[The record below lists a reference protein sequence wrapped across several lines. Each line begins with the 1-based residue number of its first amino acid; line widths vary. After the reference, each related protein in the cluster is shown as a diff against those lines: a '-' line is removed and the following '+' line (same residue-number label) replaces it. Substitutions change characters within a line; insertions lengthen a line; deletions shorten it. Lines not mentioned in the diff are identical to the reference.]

1 MSAQSTSGVAS
12 TGRARKLVLQSSAE
26 PERVRVLVAHDQ
38 PLALEGIRTTISNG
52 AGLQI
57 AGETTDGARIL
68 DAVVSLRPDVLVLD
82 LNMSG
87 IDAAEVVGGALARL
101 PTCRIVALGLREH
114 APVFRRLLQIGVGG
128 CLLKSSASGELTR
141 CVHSICSGGVYIDP
155 GIAGVLLSVVH
166 SPANEEARTDLSA
179 RETEVLR
186 FAALGH
192 STKSIAAKLNIGP
205 KSVETYKARAM
216 AKLGFTG
223 RVELV
228 KYAATEGWLGVE
240 KADA

>member
-1 MSAQSTSGVAS
+1 M
-12 TGRARKLVLQSSAE
+12 
-26 PERVRVLVAHDQ
+26 
-38 PLALEGIRTTISNG
+38 
-52 AGLQI
+52 
-57 AGETTDGARIL
+57 
-68 DAVVSLRPDVLVLD
+68 
-82 LNMSG
+82 
-87 IDAAEVVGGALARL
+87 
-101 PTCRIVALGLREH
+101 
-114 APVFRRLLQIGVGG
+114 
-128 CLLKSSASGELTR
+128 
-141 CVHSICSGGVYIDP
+141 
-155 GIAGVLLSVVH
+155 H

>member
-1 MSAQSTSGVAS
+1 MSAQSTSGVA
-12 TGRARKLVLQSSAE
+12 TARGPRKLVLQNPAH
-26 PERVRVLVAHDQ
+26 PARVRVLVAHDQ
-38 PLALEGIRTTISNG
+38 PLALEGIRTTIGNG

-57 AGETTDGARIL
+57 AGETTEGVRIL
-68 DAVVSLRPDVLVLD
+68 DCVASLRPDVLVLD
-82 LNMSG
+82 LDISG
-87 IDAAEVVGGALARL
+87 IDVVEIVSCALARL
-101 PTCRIVALGLREH
+101 PTCRVIALGLREH
-114 APVFRRLLQIGVGG
+114 APVLRRLLEIGAAG
-128 CLLKSSASGELTR
+128 CLLKSSASIELTR
-141 CVHSICSGGVYIDP
+141 CIHSVSNGGIYIDP
-155 GIAGVLLSVVH
+155 DIAGVLLSVVH
-166 SPANEEARTDLSA
+166 APPVDEARTDLSA
-179 RETEVLR
+179 RETEVLQL
-186 FAALGH
+186 AALGH